1 MGGRRGKKPGKMN
14 SWKWM
19 EGMKEETGG
28 EEEVEEMKGGRGETG
43 EEEGEGRGGS
53 RGEEE

>member
-19 EGMKEETGG
+19 EEMKEET
-28 EEEVEEMKGGRGETG
+28 EVEEERDVGRRGKGSG
-43 EEEGEGRGGS
+43 EERGS
-53 RGEEE
+53 T